1 MDTLTDND
9 QTLEETPEAVEES
22 TIENI
27 EHEEVH
33 EGEVIPPINPLD
45 GFSAIANMLNNK
57 TNVMKGYSE
66 LSTTLLKLFEENDE
80 EHAKTNESIKFIA
93 ENIDSLISQLNK
105 YKKSTEMK
113 LRLLFLMNVV
123 TWITLLIKV
132 F

>member
-9 QTLEETPEAVEES
+9 QTLEEAPKTVEES
-22 TIENI
+22 TVENI
-27 EHEEVH
+27 EPGEVH
-33 EGEVIPPINPLD
+33 EGEVIPPINLLD
-45 GFSAIANMLNNK
+45 GFSAIASMLNGK
-57 TNVMKGYSE
+57 SKVMNDYSE
-66 LSTTLLKLFEENDE
+66 LATTLLKLFEENDE
-80 EHAKTNESIKFIA
+80 EHTKTNKSIKFIA

-123 TWITLLIKV
+123 TWIALFIKV

>member
-9 QTLEETPEAVEES
+9 QTLEETPETVEES
-22 TIENI
+22 TVENI
-27 EHEEVH
+27 EPEEVH
-33 EGEVIPPINPLD
+33 EGEVIPPINTLD
-45 GFSAIANMLNNK
+45 GFSAIASMLNGK
-57 TNVMKGYSE
+57 SKVMNDYSE
-66 LSTTLLKLFEENDE
+66 LATTLLKLFEENDE
-80 EHAKTNESIKFIA
+80 EHTKTNESIKFIA

-123 TWITLLIKV
+123 TWIALFIKV